1 MPAPVSNQEPAVPV
15 TVDLKDYRQPM
26 VTAIGIILGFLI
38 GFLGNWVTEGNF
50 KLASADDRLTFW
62 GCLVGSACLYVALIR
77 MLRIAPATDVQ
88 RYYERTLLIF
98 SAGVALAFLSILM
111 SGFI

>member
-1 MPAPVSNQEPAVPV
+1 MTAPTSNHEPAAPA

-50 KLASADDRLTFW
+50 KLTSADDRLTFW
-62 GCLVGSACLYVALIR
+62 GCLAGSACLYVALIR
-77 MLRIAPATDVQ
+77 MLRIAPATDTQ

>member
-1 MPAPVSNQEPAVPV
+1 MSPPKPEAEPAIPV
-15 TVDLKDYRQPM
+15 IVDLKDYRQPM

-50 KLASADDRLTFW
+50 RLASSDDRLTFW
-62 GCLVGSACLYVALIR
+62 GCLAGSACLFVALIR
-77 MLRIAPATDVQ
+77 MLRIAPAVQVQ

-98 SAGVALAFLSILM
+98 SIGVALAFLSILV
-111 SGFI
+111 SGFL